1 MEESEKKLSKVGI
14 VSCSGEDLPEGTISR
29 LATLEVLHHKK
40 PFDTTT
46 ICLPLFIAGGEGDR
60 MFAKNHPT
68 ITVDGCEKLC
78 AKKATEKYTNV
89 QVEGFDGLVVNYAI
103 SKPARVV
110 IRGLRMISDFEYEF
124 QMALTNRKLAPQIE
138 TVFMMPK
145 ESYSYLSSKLIKEV
159 VRLGANVSDFVP
171 KNVADKLKEK
181 INNE

>member
-1 MEESEKKLSKVGI
+1 MEENEKKLSKVGI

-78 AKKATEKYTNV
+78 AKKATEKYSGKVAHSINV
-89 QVEGFDGLVVNYAI
+89 RDFIKSGDDVNDSEKKIVSEVADAI
-103 SKPARVV
+103 SLKVDE
-110 IRGLRMISDFEYEF
+110 IF
-124 QMALTNRKLAPQIE
+124 
-138 TVFMMPK
+138 K
-145 ESYSYLSSKLIKEV
+145 E
-159 VRLGANVSDFVP
+159 
-171 KNVADKLKEK
+171 
-181 INNE
+181 NNK